1 MIKQTIVALIFECG
15 GVIGLRGGNRQG
27 IQQWQQ

>member
-1 MIKQTIVALIFECG
+1 MIKKNYCRVAFECG

>member
-1 MIKQTIVALIFECG
+1 MIKQTIVALILSG